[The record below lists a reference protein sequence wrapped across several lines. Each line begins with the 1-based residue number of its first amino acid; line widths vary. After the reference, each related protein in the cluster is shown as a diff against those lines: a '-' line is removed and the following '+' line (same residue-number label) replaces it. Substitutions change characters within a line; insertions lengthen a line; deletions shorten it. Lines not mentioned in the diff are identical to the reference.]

1 MSNVVQL
8 INKEWEGKKF
18 TFRED
23 GYFNMTK
30 AAKQFGKDLDA
41 FRKRVD
47 VQEYVQELENVM
59 ENPNSEGA
67 SELETKVIFANKGRY
82 GGTWA
87 HPKLA
92 VFFARW
98 LDVRFAVA
106 CDAMIEDILTGAA
119 ELDIVKP
126 EESAT
131 LALPDTHIKAVEQLL
146 GELKK
151 NQLLTETNKELNIKL
166 DSSKEYAS
174 IKKVKRAFPDY
185 EFKWQDLKEHSTSLG
200 IKINKVVDQNYG
212 AVNTYH
218 ASVWSAVYNIDIKAI
233 EEAA

>member
-8 INKEWEGKKF
+8 IKKEWEGKTF

-30 AAKQFGKDLDA
+30 AAKQFGRRLDVFLKTDETRNYLIELNKVLNTTEKCDLNLIITN
-41 FRKRVD
+41 R
-47 VQEYVQELENVM
+47 
-59 ENPNSEGA
+59 
-67 SELETKVIFANKGRY
+67 GRT

-106 CDAMIEDILTGAA
+106 CDAMIEDIMTGAA

-126 EESAT
+126 EASAT

-151 NQLLTETNKELNIKL
+151 NEVLTETNKALNIKL
-166 DSSKEYAS
+166 DSSLEYAS
-174 IKKVKRAFPDY
+174 IKKVKKAFPSK
-185 EFKWQDLKEHSTSLG
+185 EIKWQELKCQSTSLG
-200 IKINKVVDQNYG
+200 IKINKAADQNYG

-218 ASVWSAVYNIDIKAI
+218 ADVWSSVYGIDIK
-233 EEAA
+233 ELQEAA